1 VFTRQVF
8 TFVAALAI
16 ASASLSAD
24 VTIVTTMSMEGG
36 MPGMA
41 GQKPPQMVTHIKG
54 MRSATVIDTG
64 TTTMTNIV
72 DLANRRVIVLNS
84 QDKTAQVFDSSS
96 PRAEKTLPMPEMD
109 FKLRSTGK
117 SRQIRGVECSE
128 HVYEIT
134 INMDQMMGGAQV
146 PPEAGAMLAGVS
158 MRMDGSI
165 WAAPT
170 GPGAAEYMAFMK
182 AAQAK
187 DIMELM
193 SAMTGLAGG
202 LDQMMSA
209 TAQAPGIPY
218 VTEVTMTAE
227 GTGPMVDM
235 IRQMGSMKMKMEVT
249 SITTDPVADS
259 MFEIPEGYRKVDL
272 QR

>member
-1 VFTRQVF
+1 MLKRQVF
-8 TFVAALAI
+8 GLAAALAI

-64 TTTMTNIV
+64 TMTMTNIV

-96 PRAEKTLPMPEMD
+96 PKAEKTLPMPEMD
-109 FKLRSTGK
+109 FKLRSTGQ

-146 PPEAGAMLAGVS
+146 PPEAATMLAGVT
-158 MRMDGSI
+158 MRMDGTI
-165 WAAPT
+165 WSATT
-170 GPGAAEYMAFMK
+170 GPGAADYMAFMK

-209 TAQAPGIPY
+209 TVQAPGIPY
-218 VTEVTMTAE
+218 LTEVTMNAE
-227 GTGPMVDM
+227 GAGPVVDM
-235 IRQMGSMKMKMEVT
+235 MKQMGPMKMKMEVT
-249 SITTDPVADS
+249 SIATDPVPDS
-259 MFEIPEGYRKVDL
+259 LFEIPDGYKTVK
-272 QR
+272 